1 MMSLYQLV
9 VFICIFLLTSTL
21 SYVSMQRLNFENIF
35 KANSTS
41 QIKTLL
47 VLISCAIGFIIS
59 LGVNE
64 ILELIK
70 NISSR

>member
-1 MMSLYQLV
+1 MSIYQLV

-21 SYVSMQRLNFENIF
+21 SYVSMQRLNFENLF

-47 VLISCAIGFIIS
+47 LLFSFAIGFVIS